1 MRCRDSFSCAL
12 VRMNA
17 AEEKQI
23 FATMRIER
31 KVRHRDAM
39 VDRCG
44 IAQVRMAIGL
54 ADGDIVDAI
63 FVLLEGR
70 QNAF

>member
-1 MRCRDSFSCAL
+1 
-12 VRMNA
+12 MNA

-23 FATMRIER
+23 FAAMRIER
-31 KVRHRDAM
+31 KVLQRDTV

-63 FVLLEGR
+63 FVLP
-70 QNAF
+70 